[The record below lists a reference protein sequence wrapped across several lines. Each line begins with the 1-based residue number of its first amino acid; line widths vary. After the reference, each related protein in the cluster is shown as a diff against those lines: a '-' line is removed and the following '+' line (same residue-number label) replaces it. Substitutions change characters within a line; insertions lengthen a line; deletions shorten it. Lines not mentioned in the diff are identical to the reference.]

1 MKLNDFL
8 LKRAIFTSKE
18 LDQYLAS
25 QGSVNENTR
34 HNILAYYQ
42 ANGRIIQVRRG
53 LYCVTPQGATSEKNP
68 CDPYSIASRI
78 KEDSVLGYHTALELH
93 GKAHSVFFHFY
104 YFTQSRSA
112 PFKFRGNTFKAVAV
126 PLVLRKKGKE
136 MFGVVS
142 HSRAGVE
149 MRVTGFER
157 TLVDVLDRPEL
168 AGGWEEVWHSLESI
182 EFFDLDQV
190 LEYVELLAKDVV
202 AGKVG
207 FFLEQHKETLMVDEK
222 YLDRLQKLAPKQPYY
237 LNGRQQT
244 LGRFLKKW
252 NLIVPEKVLHKTW
265 EDVL

>member
-1 MKLNDFL
+1 MKLNGFFSN
-8 LKRAIFTSKE
+8 RGIFTSKE

-25 QGSVNENTR
+25 QGSVNKSTC

-53 LYCVTPQGATSEKNP
+53 LYCVTPQGASSEKNP
-68 CDPYSIASRI
+68 CDPYLIASKI
-78 KEDSVLGYHTALELH
+78 KEDAVLGYHTALELH

-104 YFTQSRSA
+104 YITQSRLA

-126 PLVLRKKGKE
+126 PHVLCKKGKE

-157 TLVDVLDRPEL
+157 TLVDILDRPEL
-168 AGGWEEVWHSLESI
+168 AGGWEEAWRSLESI

-190 LEYVELLAKDVV
+190 LEYVELLEKNVV

-244 LGRFLKKW
+244 SGHFLNKW
-252 NLIVPEKVLHKTW
+252 NLIVPEEILHKTW
-265 EDVL
+265 EEVL